1 MVIGAP
7 TAPVLGNS
15 CIIEGGG
22 TTLKVTLLESTPL
35 ACTIKSPVVAPVGT
49 PTTIE
54 VSLQLEGDDDVP
66 LKVTPLSPCC
76 VALKFVPAMVMV
88 PPMAAEL
95 GETLVMLGV
104 GNTMKLTPLLVIL
117 LTVTVTGPVVELA
130 PTEATI

>member
-1 MVIGAP
+1 
-7 TAPVLGNS
+7 
-15 CIIEGGG
+15 
-22 TTLKVTLLESTPL
+22 
-35 ACTIKSPVVAPVGT
+35 
-49 PTTIE
+49 
-54 VSLQLEGDDDVP
+54 
-66 LKVTPLSPCC
+66 
-76 VALKFVPAMVMV
+76 MVMV